1 MYECARIS
9 IKLTVLF
16 SFYYVIFF
24 PLTHFKAKVKKK
36 NFIEDFDACG
46 SIDASLRIR
55 NRFVVVAKIPEAQTN
70 LWELMQHRESHL
82 RNGVF
87 EFC

>member
-1 MYECARIS
+1 MYECACIS

-36 NFIEDFDACG
+36 T
-46 SIDASLRIR
+46 SL
-55 NRFVVVAKIPEAQTN
+55 KI
-70 LWELMQHRESHL
+70 LMRVDQLTRLYVLGTDSLLL
-82 RNGVF
+82 RKSQKHTQIFGN
-87 EFC
+87 